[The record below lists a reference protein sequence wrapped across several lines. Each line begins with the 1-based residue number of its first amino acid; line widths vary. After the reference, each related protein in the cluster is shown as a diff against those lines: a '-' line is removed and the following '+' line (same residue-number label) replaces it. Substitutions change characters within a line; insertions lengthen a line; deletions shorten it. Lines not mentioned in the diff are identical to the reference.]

1 MGQHAAT
8 PLFLITL
15 HLNRKN
21 EMIIEQPSKWLR
33 WLYPQA
39 LWRMDVNDHSVY
51 LTFDDGP
58 IPEST
63 PYILKVLKEFD
74 VKATFFVVGD
84 NVRKY
89 PELYQQILNEGHRV
103 GNHTYNHIGGAR
115 HSIYTYEKNVKKCDD
130 LIHSDLF
137 RPPHGWMRPTQYHR
151 FKHKFR
157 IVMWDLVT
165 RDYSKRLSAY
175 DVVRNVHLYARNGS
189 IITFHDS
196 LKSIDKLHYALPAS
210 LRYLKSQG
218 YEFKVFD

>member
-1 MGQHAAT
+1 
-8 PLFLITL
+8 
-15 HLNRKN
+15 
-21 EMIIEQPSKWLR
+21 MIIEQPAKWLR

-89 PELYQQILNEGHRV
+89 PELYQQILNDGHRV

-115 HSIYTYEKNVKKCDD
+115 HSIYTYEKNVKKCDE
-130 LIHSDLF
+130 LIHSNLF

>member
-8 PLFLITL
+8 PLFSLTL
-15 HLNRKN
+15 HLNRKK

-63 PYILKVLKEFD
+63 PFILKVLKEFD

-130 LIHSDLF
+130 LIHSNLF

>member
-1 MGQHAAT
+1 
-8 PLFLITL
+8 
-15 HLNRKN
+15 
-21 EMIIEQPSKWLR
+21 MIIEQPSKWLR

-63 PYILKVLKEFD
+63 PFILKVLKEFD

-89 PELYQQILNEGHRV
+89 PELYQQILDEGHRV

>member
-1 MGQHAAT
+1 
-8 PLFLITL
+8 
-15 HLNRKN
+15 
-21 EMIIEQPSKWLR
+21 MIIEQPSKWLR

-89 PELYQQILNEGHRV
+89 PELYQQILNDGHRV

-115 HSIYTYEKNVKKCDD
+115 HSIYTYEKNVKKCDE
-130 LIHSDLF
+130 LIHSNLF